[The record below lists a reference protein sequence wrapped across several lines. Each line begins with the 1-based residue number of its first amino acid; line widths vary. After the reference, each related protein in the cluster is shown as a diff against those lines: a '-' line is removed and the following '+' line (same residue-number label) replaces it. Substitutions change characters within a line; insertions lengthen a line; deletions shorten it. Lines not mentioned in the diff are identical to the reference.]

1 MASLCFLNSPLD
13 DDHKDRNTHR
23 MMTRHLALHWLVI
36 DTSWDVEQ
44 EVVDTHVDL
53 FPLVIGL
60 GQEGRKEESSALIQ
74 SVKQTRSLP
83 IQRWPSSES
92 YYLDSGSHSLLSI
105 LSS

>member
-1 MASLCFLNSPLD
+1 MQTPGERRGGEKASLCFLNSPLD

-44 EVVDTHVDL
+44 EVVDTHDDL

-60 GQEGRKEESSALIQ
+60 GQEGRGTEGRESC
-74 SVKQTRSLP
+74 P
-83 IQRWPSSES
+83 N
-92 YYLDSGSHSLLSI
+92 SI
-105 LSS
+105 S